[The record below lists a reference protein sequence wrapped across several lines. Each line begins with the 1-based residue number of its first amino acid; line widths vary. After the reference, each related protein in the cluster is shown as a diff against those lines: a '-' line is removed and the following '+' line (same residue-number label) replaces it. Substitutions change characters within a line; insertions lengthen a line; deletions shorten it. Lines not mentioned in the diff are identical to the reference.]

1 LTSKILLPHD
11 GTEISDKA
19 LDKAKEFAKAF
30 NAELYILHVIE
41 HIPIPPSLILA
52 NDRQW
57 IAQSRRSIA
66 KKLKEGWLKMAK
78 GKKTTNTE
86 EIIMAE
92 ENGTSEFALDA
103 ENIQM
108 PLAPKMETANS
119 EAFVKP
125 GKRGVTNAQMIPAMR
140 EALNANDNTRL
151 AGLRQYFPQ
160 VYISSVKY
168 LSKEHKA
175 KLEGLAI

>member
-1 LTSKILLPHD
+1 MTSKILLPHD

-57 IAQSRRSIA
+57 IAESRRSIA

-78 GKKTTNTE
+78 EKINPFLEK
-86 EIIMAE
+86 
-92 ENGTSEFALDA
+92 
-103 ENIQM
+103 ENIKFNATVLTDEQ
-108 PLAPKMETANS
+108 PVS
-119 EAFVKP
+119 EQILKFATDKKVNLIIVGNQRLNKISKIKAL
-125 GKRGVTNAQMIPAMR
+125 GSVSRKISENADCPVMI
-140 EALNANDNTRL
+140 
-151 AGLRQYFPQ
+151 
-160 VYISSVKY
+160 I
-168 LSKEHKA
+168 H
-175 KLEGLAI
+175 

>member
-78 GKKTTNTE
+78 EKINPFLEK
-86 EIIMAE
+86 
-92 ENGTSEFALDA
+92 
-103 ENIQM
+103 ENI
-108 PLAPKMETANS
+108 KFNTAVLTAEKPVS
-119 EAFVKP
+119 EQILKFASDNKVNLIIVGNERLNKISKIKAL
-125 GKRGVTNAQMIPAMR
+125 GSVSRKISENADCPVMI
-140 EALNANDNTRL
+140 
-151 AGLRQYFPQ
+151 
-160 VYISSVKY
+160 I
-168 LSKEHKA
+168 H
-175 KLEGLAI
+175 

>member
-1 LTSKILLPHD
+1 MTSKILLPHD

-78 GKKTTNTE
+78 EKINPFLEK
-86 EIIMAE
+86 
-92 ENGTSEFALDA
+92 
-103 ENIQM
+103 ENI
-108 PLAPKMETANS
+108 KFNTAVLTAEKPVS
-119 EAFVKP
+119 EQILKFASDNKVNLIIVGNERLNKISKIKAL
-125 GKRGVTNAQMIPAMR
+125 GSVSRKISENADCPVMI
-140 EALNANDNTRL
+140 
-151 AGLRQYFPQ
+151 
-160 VYISSVKY
+160 I
-168 LSKEHKA
+168 H
-175 KLEGLAI
+175 